1 MELYIR
7 KITGKTINVY
17 SNIDNPT
24 ILMVKNLIQEKE
36 NIPILSQRIIMAGK
50 NQDDNKTI
58 NDYNWKRETCVFLII
73 RTN

>member
-1 MELYIR
+1 MELYIK

-17 SNIDNPT
+17 SNVDNPT

-50 NQDDNKTI
+50 NLDDNKTV

-73 RTN
+73 RNN

>member
-1 MELYIR
+1 MELYIK

-17 SNIDNPT
+17 SNEDNPT

-50 NQDDNKTI
+50 NLDDNKTV
-58 NDYNWKRETCVFLII
+58 NDYNWKRETCVF
-73 RTN
+73 